1 MTILILTHAQ
11 DIATD
16 LVIRH
21 LEKRGADFVRFNTDE
36 FPQKVKLTIR
46 FEDMGWKGQIK
57 LPDRCLDTDEISAIW
72 NRRPHRPIIDS
83 AVTDPTLRTWGQ
95 EEAWHTLCIFWS
107 MLRDRFWLNPI
118 EEGIY
123 IENNKWLQIIEA
135 QRVGLMVPN
144 LSLLS
149 NDPVAIKS
157 FCLEIGELAM
167 KRIKS
172 GLLKYPR
179 EGTGVL
185 YTIQLRAKE
194 LTDGDFQRMRLVPVF
209 VQRYIQKL
217 FELRITVVENQVF
230 ACAIH
235 SQERDETKHDW
246 RSQIFTTPLK
256 HEVFELSEEIANKC
270 IFLTSQLKLH
280 YGAIDMAITP
290 NNEFVFF
297 EINQNGEWS
306 WVEMQCGLPISKAI
320 ADLLIDHS

>member
-179 EGTGVL
+179 EGTGASEHQAQPDARSSRREEAQFKIRNQKSEIRNRPRL
-185 YTIQLRAKE
+185 LTSAATIEGDHRAAARRPG
-194 LTDGDFQRMRLVPVF
+194 LD
-209 VQRYIQKL
+209 
-217 FELRITVVENQVF
+217 
-230 ACAIH
+230 
-235 SQERDETKHDW
+235 RDEVPGE
-246 RSQIFTTPLK
+246 RSHAPLR
-256 HEVFELSEEIANKC
+256 N
-270 IFLTSQLKLH
+270 SQR
-280 YGAIDMAITP
+280 P
-290 NNEFVFF
+290 RE
-297 EINQNGEWS
+297 
-306 WVEMQCGLPISKAI
+306 
-320 ADLLIDHS
+320 